1 MTTFRKNVLTALAAL
16 SMGAAAL
23 GAHAQ
28 SAQQSG
34 ASQDGRH
41 AHAVTKEQRAEH
53 AARRVARLH
62 DELKITPAQEN
73 AWNTFVATMKP
84 QARGERGGEHMQR
97 PDRAARAKLSAPE
110 RMAKHIEMQKQ
121 RTAAMEQRLG
131 ALNSFYAVLTPE
143 QKKTF
148 DEKAARFQG
157 RFGGHGGHRGGW
169 QHRGGDTARG

>member
-1 MTTFRKNVLTALAAL
+1 MTTFRKNLLTALAAL

-28 SAQQSG
+28 SVQQSTQQS
-34 ASQDGRH
+34 APQDGRH
-41 AHAVTKEQRAEH
+41 AHAVSKEQRAER
-53 AARRVARLH
+53 AAQRVARLH

-73 AWNTFVATMKP
+73 AWNTFVASMKP
-84 QARGERGGEHMQR
+84 QARGERGER
-97 PDRAARAKLSAPE
+97 PDRDALAKLSAPE
-110 RMAKHIEMQKQ
+110 RLARHIELQKQ
-121 RTAAMEQRLG
+121 RTAVMEQRLG

-157 RFGGHGGHRGGW
+157 RFGKHGAHRGHGAMRG
-169 QHRGGDTARG
+169 

>member
-1 MTTFRKNVLTALAAL
+1 MTTFRKNLLTALAAL

-28 SAQQSG
+28 SAQQN
-34 ASQDGRH
+34 APQDGRH
-41 AHAVTKEQRAEH
+41 AHAVNKEQRAEH
-53 AARRVARLH
+53 AAQRVAKLH

-73 AWNTFVATMKP
+73 AWNTFVASMKP
-84 QARGERGGEHMQR
+84 QARGER
-97 PDRAARAKLSAPE
+97 PDRTALAKLSAPE
-110 RMAKHIEMQKQ
+110 RMARHIELQKQ

-148 DEKAARFQG
+148 DEKAAHFQG
-157 RFGGHGGHRGGW
+157 RFGKHGGHRGHGAM
-169 QHRGGDTARG
+169 RG